1 MQNEKTKNP
10 MKHEIISL
18 LKQHG
23 VIEEN
28 ETGKGDPGKRKFTG
42 QIIIHMNDG
51 GITSIFANKKV
62 G

>member
-1 MQNEKTKNP
+1 